1 MIYGKRALAFG
12 VFIFFSCR
20 KPDPHQEPVGPVAVV
35 SSQSPIC
42 EAHASLDEMDTRV
55 PVPLL
60 PMMANHQKQNM
71 RDHLLAVQ
79 EIILASGRNDF
90 AGVERAATRI
100 GYSAEMGKMCTHMG
114 AGAQGFTEQ
123 ALAFHHTA
131 DSIATAARKHDRPA
145 VMTALGT
152 TLQAC
157 TACHETF
164 RQRVVDQATWTRLTS
179 MPAPTGHHPGG

>member
-1 MIYGKRALAFG
+1 VIRGKCSLAFG
-12 VFIFFSCR
+12 MIVFASCQ
-20 KPDPHQEPVGPVAVV
+20 KPDPHQEPAAPVAIVT
-35 SSQSPIC
+35 SPSPIC
-42 EAHASLDEMDTRV
+42 EAHASLDEIDTRIA
-55 PVPLL
+55 VPLL

-79 EIILASGRNDF
+79 EIVLASGRGNF

-114 AGAQGFTEQ
+114 AGAQGFTDQ
-123 ALAFHHTA
+123 ALAFHRTA
-131 DSIATAARKHDRPA
+131 DSIAAAARKHDRPA

-152 TLQAC
+152 TLQMC

-179 MPAPTGHHPGG
+179 MPAPMGHPGG